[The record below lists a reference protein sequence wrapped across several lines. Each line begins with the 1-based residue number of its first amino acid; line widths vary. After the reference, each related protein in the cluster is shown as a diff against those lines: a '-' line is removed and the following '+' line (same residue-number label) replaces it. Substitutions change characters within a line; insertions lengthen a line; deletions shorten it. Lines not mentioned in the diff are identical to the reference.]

1 MSLFKRGSVW
11 WSYFYEDGIR
21 HQSSTGTSNRRQ
33 AETIEAKL
41 KEEVTNQR
49 FQIVKADPAMTFG
62 ELAARFIASGSV
74 RPHHLYHLK
83 FLLPFFSETPV
94 LRLYV
99 GFLIRPLKVSILLGC
114 RVVGCSPA
122 HTRLGHKGCGHGRR
136 ADELRQTE
144 IGKDPCPIVSHLRIP
159 IAGHVLN

>member
-1 MSLFKRGSVW
+1 VSLFKRGSVW

-94 LRLYV
+94 LRLTKS
-99 GFLIRPLKVSILLGC
+99 L
-114 RVVGCSPA
+114 
-122 HTRLGHKGCGHGRR
+122 
-136 ADELRQTE
+136 ADEFRKQRHAGMEDTPAPVARYLPIPPGSWASRDLGNLR
-144 IGKDPCPIVSHLRIP
+144 
-159 IAGHVLN
+159 